1 VLLSPFY
8 LTIILVI
15 IIEFAEYGYTLK
27 VDEKSDVYSF
37 GVVLLELI
45 TGKKPVEES
54 EFEEGMNIAGWVKK
68 MTKSERG
75 GVVKIIDPKLSSFP
89 MEEAMHLFFVA
100 LLCLQEQPVQRPSMR
115 EIVYMLTH
123 CNPKH

>member
-1 VLLSPFY
+1 MSSIAGSFGYIAP
-8 LTIILVI
+8 
-15 IIEFAEYGYTLK
+15 EYGYTLK

-115 EIVYMLTH
+115 EIVYMLTD